1 MNDKIVIKG
10 AKVHNLKNISLE
22 IPRDKL
28 VVVTGLSG
36 SGKSEAMRS
45 LEDMGF
51 YCVDN
56 LPPAL
61 IPKFAELCYQSN
73 STIDKVALGIDVRGR
88 KFFKALHESLNVLR
102 KDKYP
107 FEILYLDCSDDILL
121 KRYKMT
127 RRNHPL
133 AINRQIPEGIKIERT
148 ILEPL
153 KEIADCII
161 DTSNMKP
168 KDLKEEISKIYAN
181 GEVNNNLTIS
191 VVSFGFKH
199 GIPADVDLVFDVRF
213 LPNPYY
219 DLNLRPLT
227 GNDKPIQDFVMKHEE
242 SVEFLDKLDDMMRFL
257 IPNYIKEGK
266 YNLVIGIGCTG
277 GKHRSVTITNK
288 LAERLKQLPYS
299 VKVEHRDIMR

>member
-1 MNDKIVIKG
+1 MKFII
-10 AKVHNLKNISLE
+10 
-22 IPRDKL
+22 
-28 VVVTGLSG
+28 VTGLSG

-73 STIDKVALGIDVRGR
+73 STIDKVALGIDVRGI

-199 GIPADVDLVFDVRF
+199 GIPSDSDLVFDVRF

-219 DLNLRPLT
+219 VEELRNKT
-227 GNDKPIQDFVMKHEE
+227 GDDQEVRDYVMDSEISHQ
-242 SVEFLDKLDDMMRFL
+242 FYDKLLDMINFL
-257 IPNYIKEGK
+257 VPQYIKEGK
-266 YNLVIGIGCTG
+266 HHLVISIGCTG
-277 GKHRSVTITNK
+277 GRHRSVTICN
-288 LAERLKQLPYS
+288 LISDELMKQDYRV
-299 VKVEHRDIMR
+299 VKKHRDSMIR

>member
-1 MNDKIVIKG
+1 M
-10 AKVHNLKNISLE
+10 KVRI
-22 IPRDKL
+22 
-28 VVVTGLSG
+28 VTGLSG

-199 GIPADVDLVFDVRF
+199 GIPSDSDLVFDVRF

-219 DLNLRPLT
+219 VEELRNKT
-227 GNDKPIQDFVMKHEE
+227 GDDQEVRDYVMDSEISHQ
-242 SVEFLDKLDDMMRFL
+242 FYDKLLDMINFL
-257 IPNYIKEGK
+257 VPQYIKEGK
-266 YNLVIGIGCTG
+266 HHLVISIGCTG
-277 GKHRSVTITNK
+277 GRHRSVTICN
-288 LAERLKQLPYS
+288 LISDELMKQDYRV
-299 VKVEHRDIMR
+299 VKKHRDSMIR

>member
-1 MNDKIVIKG
+1 MKFII
-10 AKVHNLKNISLE
+10 
-22 IPRDKL
+22 
-28 VVVTGLSG
+28 VTGLSG

-56 LPPAL
+56 LPPTL

-88 KFFKALHESLNVLR
+88 KFFQALHESLNVLR

-107 FEILYLDCSDDILL
+107 FEVLYLDCADDVLL

-133 AINRQIPEGIKIERT
+133 AINRQIPEGIKMERT

-153 KEIADCII
+153 KEIADCIL

-181 GEVNNNLTIS
+181 GEINNNLTIS

-199 GIPADVDLVFDVRF
+199 GIPSDSDLVFDVRF

-219 DLNLRPLT
+219 EEELRNKT
-227 GNDKPIQDFVMKHEE
+227 GDDQEVRDYVMNSDISKQ
-242 SVEFLDKLDDMMRFL
+242 FYDKLLDMINFL
-257 IPNYIKEGK
+257 VPQYVQEGK
-266 YNLVIGIGCTG
+266 HHLVISIGCTG
-277 GKHRSVTITNK
+277 GRHRSVTISN
-288 LAERLKQLPYS
+288 LISDELMKQGYRV
-299 VKVEHRDIMR
+299 VKKHRDSMLR

>member
-1 MNDKIVIKG
+1 MKFII
-10 AKVHNLKNISLE
+10 I
-22 IPRDKL
+22 
-28 VVVTGLSG
+28 TGLSG

-56 LPPAL
+56 LPPTL

-88 KFFKALHESLNVLR
+88 KFFEALHESLNTLR

-107 FEILYLDCSDDILL
+107 FEVLYLDCSDDILL

-133 AINRQIPEGIKIERT
+133 SINRQIPEGIKIERGM
-148 ILEPL
+148 LEPL

-199 GIPADVDLVFDVRF
+199 GIPSDSDLVFDVRF

-219 DLNLRPLT
+219 IDELRIKT
-227 GNDKPIQDFVMKHEE
+227 GEDQDVRDYVMDSDISHKFYEKLLDMIN
-242 SVEFLDKLDDMMRFL
+242 FLV
-257 IPNYIKEGK
+257 PQYIEEGK
-266 YNLVIGIGCTG
+266 HHLVISIGCTG
-277 GKHRSVTITNK
+277 GRHRSVTICN
-288 LAERLKQLPYS
+288 LISDELMKQGYRV
-299 VKVEHRDIMR
+299 VKKHRDFMLR

>member
-1 MNDKIVIKG
+1 MKFII
-10 AKVHNLKNISLE
+10 
-22 IPRDKL
+22 
-28 VVVTGLSG
+28 VTGLSG

-199 GIPADVDLVFDVRF
+199 GIPSDSDLVFDVRF

-219 DLNLRPLT
+219 VEELRNKT
-227 GNDKPIQDFVMKHEE
+227 GDDQEVRDYVMDSEISHQ
-242 SVEFLDKLDDMMRFL
+242 FYDKLLDMINFL
-257 IPNYIKEGK
+257 VPQYIKEGK
-266 YNLVIGIGCTG
+266 HHLVISIGCTG
-277 GKHRSVTITNK
+277 GRHRSVTICN
-288 LAERLKQLPYS
+288 LISYELMKQDYMV
-299 VKVEHRDIMR
+299 VKKHMDSMIR

>member
-1 MNDKIVIKG
+1 MKFII
-10 AKVHNLKNISLE
+10 
-22 IPRDKL
+22 
-28 VVVTGLSG
+28 VTGLSG

-61 IPKFAELCYQSN
+61 ISKFAELCYQSN

-181 GEVNNNLTIS
+181 GEVNNNLTIA

-199 GIPADVDLVFDVRF
+199 GIPSDSDLVFDVRF

-219 DLNLRPLT
+219 VEELRNKT
-227 GNDKPIQDFVMKHEE
+227 GDDQEVRDYVMDSEISHQ
-242 SVEFLDKLDDMMRFL
+242 FYDKLLDMINFL
-257 IPNYIKEGK
+257 VPQYIKEGK
-266 YNLVIGIGCTG
+266 HHLVISIGCTG
-277 GKHRSVTITNK
+277 GRHRSVTICN
-288 LAERLKQLPYS
+288 LISDELMKQDYRV
-299 VKVEHRDIMR
+299 VKKHRDSMIR

>member
-1 MNDKIVIKG
+1 MKFII
-10 AKVHNLKNISLE
+10 
-22 IPRDKL
+22 
-28 VVVTGLSG
+28 VTGLSG
-36 SGKSEAMRS
+36 SGKSEAMRA

-56 LPPAL
+56 LPPTL

-88 KFFKALHESLNVLR
+88 KFFEALHESLNTLR
-102 KDKYP
+102 RDKYP
-107 FEILYLDCSDDILL
+107 FEVLYLDCADDVLL

-133 AINRQIPEGIKIERT
+133 AINRQIPEGIKLERT

-153 KEIADCII
+153 KEISDCII

-168 KDLKEEISKIYAN
+168 KDLKEEINKIYAD
-181 GEVNNNLTIS
+181 GEVNNNLNIS

-199 GIPADVDLVFDVRF
+199 CIPSDSDLVFDVRF

-219 DLNLRPLT
+219 EEELRNKT
-227 GNDKPIQDFVMKHEE
+227 GDDQDVRDYVMNSDISHQ
-242 SVEFLDKLDDMMRFL
+242 FYDKLLDMVNFL
-257 IPNYIKEGK
+257 VPQYIQEGK
-266 YNLVIGIGCTG
+266 HHLVISIGCTG
-277 GKHRSVTITNK
+277 GRHRSVTICN
-288 LAERLKQLPYS
+288 LISDELMKQGYRV
-299 VKVEHRDIMR
+299 VKKHRDFMLR